1 MPRAFSST
9 SDALGAVLG
18 FALVRADRV
27 ALVSPWLSDVRI
39 SLPVTDTVRNL
50 PRRARLSTVLTA
62 LSETTVQVY
71 LRDGEAHNDY
81 VRRRLPDSVAVE
93 TVPDLHAKAIVTP
106 EFVYVGSA
114 NITRSGLHDNR
125 ELCEIVENE
134 YESTAVF
141 LSEELDLRW

>member
-1 MPRAFSST
+1 
-9 SDALGAVLG
+9 
-18 FALVRADRV
+18 
-27 ALVSPWLSDVRI
+27 VRI
-39 SLPVTDTVRNL
+39 SLPVTDTVRDL